1 MRGQQKGIRQKPG
14 QFLKIPLG
22 DGTFAYCQMVNSTEH
37 AFFDYKDDGSFPIIE
52 KILQSKMIFKCCID
66 SYVVNKGYWNVIGKA
81 EIHEPLRHRP
91 DKFSYNPFTH
101 TYQIFKNGIG
111 DVPAT
116 WEEVQNLEVF
126 ASWGYYSVEQRLRD
140 HFAGRPNHD
149 VECFRAKDR
158 NSFPKPEAFYKQ
170 YGCVL
175 VDEENWV
182 YAPPGTKVTY
192 D

>member
-1 MRGQQKGIRQKPG
+1 MRGDKKGIRQKPG

-22 DGTFAYCQMVNSTEH
+22 DGTFAYCQMVSKTDH
-37 AFFDYKDDGSFPIIE
+37 AFFDYRDDGVSPIIE
-52 KILQSKMIFKCCID
+52 KILQSKMIFKCTVD
-66 SYVVNKGYWNVIGKA
+66 SYVINKGYW
-81 EIHEPLRHRP
+81 EIIDRLPVKEEHLI
-91 DKFSYNPFTH
+91 DQDLFSYNSFTN
-101 TYQIFKNGIG
+101 TYQIFKDGIG

-175 VDEENWV
+175 IDEENWV

>member
-14 QFLKIPLG
+14 QVLKIPLG
-22 DGTFAYCQMVNSTEH
+22 DGTFAYCQMVNETQH
-37 AFFDYKDDGSFPIIE
+37 AFFDYRDDGRAPVIE
-52 KILQSKMIFKCCID
+52 KILQAKMIFKCVVD
-66 SYVVNKGYWNVIGKA
+66 SYIINKGYWTIIGKA
-81 EIHEPLRHRP
+81 EIKNEWKHYE
-91 DKFSYNPFTH
+91 DVFSYNDG
-101 TYQIFKNGIG
+101 YYIFKDGIG

-116 WEEVQNLEVF
+116 WDEIKDLEYF
-126 ASWGYYSVEQRLRD
+126 ASWGHIAVEQRLRD
-140 HFAGRPNHD
+140 HFAGRPNYD
-149 VECFRAKDR
+149 VEESISRHKGKFFTMD
-158 NSFPKPEAFYKQ
+158 EFYKQ